1 MRFLPVNIYHNGE
14 VDNEIVNVSKGEKDV
29 VVWQN
34 PHHYDFTLYFTKSP
48 FEAGATFCV
57 PARGT
62 LSSGPLK
69 SSAMPGD
76 AFAYDIKSDKMELA
90 GDPGIVIKP

>member
-14 VDNEIVNVSKGEKDV
+14 VDNEVVNVSKSERDV

-34 PHHYDFTLYFTKSP
+34 PHHYDFTIHFTKNP
-48 FEAGATFCV
+48 FEAGPTFCV
-57 PARGT
+57 PAQGT
-62 LSSGPLK
+62 ISSGPLK
-69 SSAMPGD
+69 SSALPEE
-76 AFAYDIKSDKMELA
+76 AFDYDIKNEKMQLA